1 MSSRPLTTRNV
12 PSSRFGRLPVRCA
25 PVRQKER
32 LRMRQAQPPN
42 AGAAA
47 RKPPAISTTT
57 PARKPAAGSSAATA
71 NSPQPKGKQKVPSLF
86 ANMRAMGAAKA
97 ADRRQGKLA
106 RSAQDL
112 SAETK
117 RGDLNI
123 FAAAGSGS
131 LFLLK
136 DLVAKGQPLD
146 AVNPKR

>member
-1 MSSRPLTTRNV
+1 
-12 PSSRFGRLPVRCA
+12 
-25 PVRQKER
+25 
-32 LRMRQAQPPN
+32 MRQAQPTD
-42 AGAAA
+42 GARKPLSGSAA
-47 RKPPAISTTT
+47 STRKPPAISTSA
-57 PARKPAAGSSAATA
+57 PAPNALQTKG
-71 NSPQPKGKQKVPSLF
+71 GKQKPPSLF

-112 SAETK
+112 SAEAQRAP
-117 RGDLNI
+117 RGDLDI

-146 AVNPKR
+146 ARDAGWFVLSLLGSGS